1 MKVSTRI
8 PYPQVFLNELDIVK
22 EYGYRLE
29 IEFMWR
35 ILVLKKNDLYS
46 KLWQPWRLKESEL
59 RTFYKLN
66 GFELVRK
73 YAYLVSKDFNVWNKM
88 NNGFIQTM
96 KVVFILRTLN
106 LDIMMQGNIDLQ
118 TKNSKSCN
126 FTKARN

>member
-88 NNGFIQTM
+88 NNGFIQT
-96 KVVFILRTLN
+96 I
-106 LDIMMQGNIDLQ
+106 
-118 TKNSKSCN
+118 
-126 FTKARN
+126 

>member
-126 FTKARN
+126 FTKARD